1 MATGEL
7 KVRAVYTRGLMS
19 MMTLS
24 WQTVGNTF
32 EQTGCPAA
40 LLFQEMIVLYLH
52 CSQRVVDVFWAPSVW
67 VSARQACVRSHELW
81 EGTQPRPSLVCVCS
95 VCEGEC
101 MWSGW
106 EVCATK
112 VSQPSTCTSGP
123 DYQKNGILPC
133 SLPKHK
139 TNSDCKWT
147 TKIHIFKKKQ
157 LLNVVQ
163 PPLGCSG

>member
-40 LLFQEMIVLYLH
+40 LLFQEIVLYLH

-67 VSARQACVRSHELW
+67 VSARQARVRSHELW

-95 VCEGEC
+95 VCEGDA
-101 MWSGW
+101 SGLAGRF
-106 EVCATK
+106 VPPK
-112 VSQPSTCTSGP
+112 LVSLQPAQVGLTIKRMGFSRAPFQSTRLTVIANGL
-123 DYQKNGILPC
+123 QKYIYL
-133 SLPKHK
+133 KK
-139 TNSDCKWT
+139 TNS
-147 TKIHIFKKKQ
+147 
-157 LLNVVQ
+157 
-163 PPLGCSG
+163 